1 MSALDDERPSDSDR
15 AGSGGRGIEA
25 QEERLRMIQRD
36 LSEAYRR
43 LEELEN
49 AKAQFVLTLTHELRS
64 PVAAIQSLLK
74 AIPFAGELPEKAR
87 DLLRRA
93 DERVMALVDLVNDL
107 LDLAKERHDF
117 GAAAESLPVD
127 LGKVLQSACAAHQ
140 GRAEEKRV
148 ELRLNGPEAASRVLG
163 DPEELERLFGN
174 LVGNAVNYTPEG
186 GRVRITAKKM
196 QSDEGRTMNAPP
208 LPESPKDEVHRS
220 SFIVHR
226 SGGWVEVA
234 VADTGIGIP
243 KEGLRRLFEAFYR
256 APNAKRMLPHGTGLG
271 LAICKR
277 IVEAHRGEIEVE
289 SEEGVGTT
297 FTVRLPLATGS

>member
-1 MSALDDERPSDSDR
+1 MSALDEGRPSEAGR
-15 AGSGGRGIEA
+15 AGSGGGGIEA
-25 QEERLRMIQRD
+25 QEERLKMIQRD

-74 AIPFAGELPEKAR
+74 AIPFAGELPERAR

-93 DERVMALVDLVNDL
+93 DERVMALMDLVNDL

-117 GAAAESLPVD
+117 WATTESRPVD
-127 LGKVLQSACAAHQ
+127 LGEVLRRVCAAHQ

-148 ELRLNGPEAASRVLG
+148 RLEVEGAEADLRALG

-186 GRVRITAKKM
+186 GEVRITARKIDTEQAEVEKRRNGEAERFF
-196 QSDEGRTMNAPP
+196 SPAPRFP
-208 LPESPKDEVHRS
+208 ASPVR
-220 SFIVHR
+220 
-226 SGGWVEVA
+226 GWVEVV

-243 KEGLRRLFEAFYR
+243 KEGLRRLFEEFYR
-256 APNAKRMLPHGTGLG
+256 APNAKRMLAHGTGLG

-277 IVEAHRGEIEVE
+277 IVEAHHGEIEVE

-297 FTVRLPLATGS
+297 FTVRLPLATES

>member
-1 MSALDDERPSDSDR
+1 MSALDEERPSDADR

-25 QEERLRMIQRD
+25 QEERLRMIQGD

-74 AIPFAGELPEKAR
+74 AMPFAGDLPERAR

-117 GAAAESLPVD
+117 GAAAESRPVD
-127 LGKVLQSACAAHQ
+127 LGEVLQRVRAAHQ
-140 GRAEEKRV
+140 GRADEKRV
-148 ELRLNGPEAASRVLG
+148 RLEFEGLKADSRALG

-174 LVGNAVNYTPEG
+174 LVGNAVNYTRPG
-186 GRVRITAKKM
+186 GQVRVRITV
-196 QSDEGRTMNAPP
+196 
-208 LPESPKDEVHRS
+208 SPNEAV
-220 SFIVHR
+220 
-226 SGGWVEVA
+226 VA
-234 VADTGIGIP
+234 VQDTGIGIP
-243 KEGLRRLFEAFYR
+243 QEGLRRLFEEFYR
-256 APNAKRMLPHGTGLG
+256 APNAKRMLPNGTGLG

-277 IVEAHRGEIEVE
+277 IAEAHHGEIEVE

-297 FTVRLPLATGS
+297 FTVRLPLAAGRGADPRGQGLGERGGHATVGGPPEA